1 LFVIAGKI
9 PSSGSKIWKVHQL
22 HFRTPS
28 VNSILF
34 LTGMVFYLFFCIFLA
49 QPSVPVKE
57 KMVDSGDEDYDF
69 DTDLM

>member
-1 LFVIAGKI
+1 LE
-9 PSSGSKIWKVHQL
+9 SS
-22 HFRTPS
+22 
-28 VNSILF
+28 SITLSHAISELDF
-34 LTGMVFYLFFCIFLA
+34 ILTGMVFYLFFCIFLA

>member
-1 LFVIAGKI
+1 M
-9 PSSGSKIWKVHQL
+9 
-22 HFRTPS
+22 
-28 VNSILF
+28 NSILF